1 MLRTRILSAAVF
13 APALLGVV
21 YVGGFWL
28 HGVCAV
34 LALLAFWELSRMFGI
49 AERPSSI
56 GRLPWHLRDCELR
69 TWLYRQCS
77 RHSCLS
83 ELAVFFGSIEVA
95 RTSRGCS

>member
-49 AERPSSI
+49 AERPFEALV
-56 GRLPWHLRDCELR
+56 GYLEHLRDFDSHLAIS
-69 TWLYRQCS
+69 TM
-77 RHSCLS
+77 LS
-83 ELAVFFGSIEVA
+83 PFMTVSLLSFLAVLKLYL
-95 RTSRGCS
+95 

>member
-49 AERPSSI
+49 AERPFEALVGYLGTSAIAGSALGYI
-56 GRLPWHLRDCELR
+56 DNAL
-69 TWLYRQCS
+69 

-83 ELAVFFGSIEVA
+83 ELAVFFWQY
-95 RTSRGCS
+95 